1 MKICIFNASS
11 PGGETGVLDVAD
23 GGHGVV
29 DLVVD
34 DGVDGDGDGVLGEDL
49 LGRHVEGDRPEVGDD
64 DLVDAGDDE
73 EEAGADGA
81 ALLDAPESEDDSAL
95 VLLREQRKEQ
105 RSNP

>member
-1 MKICIFNASS
+1 MY
-11 PGGETGVLDVAD
+11 LAD
-23 GGHGVV
+23 GGQGRA

-73 EEAGADGA
+73 EEAGAHGA